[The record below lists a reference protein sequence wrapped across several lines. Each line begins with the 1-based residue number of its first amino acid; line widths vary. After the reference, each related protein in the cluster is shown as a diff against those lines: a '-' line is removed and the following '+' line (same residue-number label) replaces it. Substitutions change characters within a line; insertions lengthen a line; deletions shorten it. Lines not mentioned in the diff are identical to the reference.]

1 MLVPAERVAETLR
14 TRITPR
20 SYPSYWV
27 SEDPQRTHV
36 EGRNLLCTPQR
47 VGYRRVHFDQI
58 LVVEQDIDD
67 ELQKAKRCHSVT
79 FAHSFALTC

>member
-20 SYPSYWV
+20 SYPSYRV
-27 SEDPQRTHV
+27 SEDPQHV
-36 EGRNLLCTPQR
+36 EGRNLLCTPRR
-47 VGYRRVHFDQI
+47 VGYRRVHFNQI

-79 FAHSFALTC
+79 FALSFASTG